1 MIVAVLRCSLGVGR
15 RTICSTLSG
24 VSRALHVRLDP
35 DAEAALAV
43 LRAEG
48 MNDSQAVRS
57 ALSEARARRRRR
69 SNLRDE
75 AQRLAAD
82 PADRAELAALREEF
96 DGLAPPWPA
105 D

>member
-1 MIVAVLRCSLGVGR
+1 
-15 RTICSTLSG
+15 
-24 VSRALHVRLDP
+24 VSRALHVRLDA

-57 ALSEARARRRRR
+57 ALTEARARRRRR
-69 SNLRDE
+69 STLREE
-75 AQRLAAD
+75 AERLAAD
-82 PADRAELAALREEF
+82 PADRAEIEALRDEL
-96 DGLAPPWPA
+96 DALSPPWPA